1 MPWMLRIATGRHALL
16 AAVVALAGISLLFG
30 TGPFP
35 RVRALAPGGRLPEEQ
50 LGYPPEQLMA
60 FLGAIGPEGRADY
73 ILFQRLD
80 ILTPLLLGGAAAL
93 VIAWLLRR
101 GGATAG
107 WTSCLPYVPVL
118 FLLTEVVEDFAL
130 ARAARLYPEASALS
144 PALPVLTGAK
154 FAVMLLTGVVILI
167 YGWRS
172 ATTSVPPH
180 PPARPGRWRG
190 SGSARR

>member
-1 MPWMLRIATGRHALL
+1 MRAAPHRIPELMPWMLRVATGPRTLL

-50 LGYPPEQLMA
+50 LGYPPEMLMA

-80 ILTPLLLGGAAAL
+80 ILTPLLIGGATAL
-93 VIAWLLRR
+93 MIAWLLRR
-101 GGATAG
+101 SGATAG
-107 WTSCLPYVPVL
+107 WATCLPYGPAL
-118 FLLTEVVEDFAL
+118 FLLTEALEDFAL
-130 ARAARLYPEASALS
+130 ARAARLYPEASGLS

-154 FAVMLLTGVVILI
+154 FAVMLLMGIVIVI
-167 YGWRS
+167 IINGWRS
-172 ATTSVPPH
+172 DGVPT
-180 PPARPGRWRG
+180 
-190 SGSARR
+190 RRRCP

>member
-1 MPWMLRIATGRHALL
+1 MPWLLRIASGPRALIGV
-16 AAVVALAGISLLFG
+16 VVALAGTGLLFG

-50 LGYPPEQLMA
+50 LGYPPEALMA
-60 FLGAIGPEGRADY
+60 FLGAIGPAGRADY
-73 ILFQRLD
+73 VLFQRLD

-93 VIAWLLRR
+93 VIAWLLKR

-107 WTSCLPYVPVL
+107 WTARLAYVPLL
-118 FLLTEVVEDFAL
+118 FLLAEVLEDFAL

-154 FAVMLLTGVVILI
+154 FAVMLLTAAVII
-167 YGWRS
+167 ACGWRCVR
-172 ATTSVPPH
+172 A
-180 PPARPGRWRG
+180 
-190 SGSARR
+190 